1 MPAHNVI
8 PSLSRDLDAPRPT
21 APSPSD
27 LEVGA
32 SPFALEADS
41 GTGVTSRTVARPRTA
56 GARRDPSTPLR
67 SALDN
72 VVGGRGVPRSTSKSR
87 TRLRSALERAR
98 SSSRTLLVA
107 LGVVLVALAPATEA
121 QVNQSG
127 VFINSTPGV
136 REARTDLN
144 ANGNQVESIVT
155 NTGAIGR
162 GNESINQAGV
172 WPKGTGH
179 GHLHQMSGLVAAQV
193 PNQAGTPTVIV
204 SDGYS
209 DANSGPLAETDGRVE
224 WKFQPKPGYFNPQ
237 LASPEIANSLNP
249 GSWPR
254 TWPGRPAEWDGLWN
268 GFFGL
273 NQFNADQEIFYVM
286 DDWTN
291 REFQVFPFGPGQ
303 PDLRGLGVQIDV
315 RLFQWS
321 QALAKDILFMQYAVS
336 NAGQIDY
343 TNRLDQNP
351 MFFGGYTDTNPAG
364 SGASDDG
371 AAFSQ
376 PVDLVYGFSTTGIGT
391 WVQFPE
397 IPPGYVGW
405 KFLESPSIS
414 FDGIDNDDDG
424 LTDESRD
431 NDAGAFIFG
440 SCGVYGPPQ
449 DHWEGDEDCD
459 WIEEIDDK
467 GTDGIGPEEEGYPG
481 PDDDGTEGN
490 GRPDQG
496 EPNFGQLDKDESDQ
510 VGLTSFNA
518 PLFGVVDVKD
528 EPAVWRRLQPGFF
541 DVPQQG
547 VNQIWIFGS
556 GPFGLAPGRTERFST
571 AFLWGANEQA
581 MFRTAQVAQRIFD
594 ADYRFARPPRQPKV
608 SVVPGD
614 GKVTLL
620 WDDLAELSRDPIY
633 GRDFEGYRILKSTD
647 PQFRDAQ
654 DITDAL
660 GNDVYKRSIAQFD
673 LVNGL
678 TGPHPLQFGEEIG
691 LPNGVH
697 FYMGEDTGLQRAYVD
712 EDVVNGRT
720 YYYAVLAYDAG
731 YDLDFFERGITEI
744 DNLFPISPA
753 ESPASITVTNG
764 VITNFDQNTVQ
775 ATPNPPPSDT
785 EPGTVEAGPQGQI
798 ARTTGA
804 ATGTVRVIPLSGDLL
819 RSTTYTVSF
828 TSRPDGSAV
837 DRRTSTFSVVD
848 AEGRVIVDDQPVP
861 TTFEGVPLNVWTYEV
876 LDEGFTL
883 AFENANPTEAS
894 VQQASGWTRE
904 SQTNLLTTLNTT
916 PAFGFDQAPLWAIN
930 AAIEVTA
937 DTSGSVF
944 TSLSGRSSREVFL
957 RIVDTDTGDPIDA
970 VFTEPRDTRDG
981 RIQTGESITLAFL
994 NEETDS
1000 RFSQAW
1006 TIRFEPPLANDG
1018 SVLPES
1024 QWVLPQPGDR
1034 YLIRSP
1040 IPFTEADAFAFAS
1053 TAAQRLDNAD
1063 ESILDRVRV
1072 VPNPYVVGNAA
1083 ETRPFL
1089 SGRGERKI
1097 FFRNLPG
1104 ATRVRIYTVAGV
1116 FVRELEGVDG
1126 VATWDLRT
1134 KDGLEA
1140 AFGLYFYHVE
1150 AEGIGESVG
1159 RFAIIN

>member
-1 MPAHNVI
+1 M
-8 PSLSRDLDAPRPT
+8 RFRPT
-21 APSPSD
+21 FQM
-27 LEVGA
+27 A
-32 SPFALEADS
+32 SID
-41 GTGVTSRTVARPRTA
+41 TSCLRAV
-56 GARRDPSTPLR
+56 GARRWRAQVGRARTGHATGVPLR
-67 SALDN
+67 ETDRKHE
-72 VVGGRGVPRSTSKSR
+72 GP
-87 TRLRSALERAR
+87 
-98 SSSRTLLVA
+98 SSRWA
-107 LGVVLVALAPATEA
+107 AALALALVLAAGASA

-127 VFINSTPGV
+127 VYINPEPGV
-136 REARTDLN
+136 REWRTDLN
-144 ANGNQVESIVT
+144 VNGNQVESVVT
-155 NTGAIGR
+155 NTGAVGK
-162 GNESINQAGV
+162 GNETINQAGV

-179 GHLHQMSGLVAAQV
+179 GHLHQMSGIVAAQV
-193 PNQAGTPTVIV
+193 PNTAGVPTVVV

-224 WKFQPKPGYFNPQ
+224 WKFQPKPGYYRRES
-237 LASPEIANSLNP
+237 ADPEIANSLNP
-249 GSWPR
+249 LSWPA
-254 TWPGRPAEWDGLWN
+254 TWPGRPAEWNGLWN

-273 NQFNADQEIFYVM
+273 NQFNADQEVFYVM

-291 REFQVFPFGPGQ
+291 REFEVFPFGPGQ
-303 PDLRGLGVQIDV
+303 PLLRGLGLQIDV

-321 QALAKDILFMQYAVS
+321 QALAKDILFIQYGVS
-336 NAGQIDY
+336 NTGQIVY
-343 TNRLDQNP
+343 TDQLAQNP

-364 SGASDDG
+364 SGASDDA
-371 AAFSQ
+371 AAFNKQ
-376 PVDLVYGFSTTGIGT
+376 ADVVYGWSQTGRGT

-414 FDGIDNDDDG
+414 DDGIDNDDDG

-431 NDAGAFIFG
+431 NDAGALITG
-440 SCGVYGPPQ
+440 PCGIYGPTQ
-449 DHWEGDEDCD
+449 EHWAGDEDCD
-459 WIEEIDDK
+459 WIAAIDDR
-467 GTDGIGPEEEGYPG
+467 GSDGIGPEEEGYPG
-481 PDDDGTEGN
+481 PDADGSEGN

-496 EPNFGQLDKDESDQ
+496 EPNFGRLDKDESDQ

-547 VNQIWIFGS
+547 VNQIWIFSS

-594 ADYRFARPPRQPKV
+594 ADYRFARPPRQPQLT
-608 SVVPGD
+608 VVPGD
-614 GKVTLL
+614 GRVTLL

-660 GNDVYKRSIAQFD
+660 GNDVYKRALAQFD

-697 FYMGEDTGLQRAYVD
+697 FYMGEDTGLQHSYVD
-712 EDVVNGRT
+712 EDVTNGRT

-731 YDLDFFERGITEI
+731 YDLDFFQRGIADI

-764 VITNFDQNTVQ
+764 VVTKFDSNTAA
-775 ATPNPPPSDT
+775 ATPNPAPSDT
-785 EPGTVEAGPQGQI
+785 EPGRVETEAGGRL
-798 ARTTGA
+798 ARAEGA
-804 ATGTVRVIPLSGDLL
+804 ATGTIRVIPLSGDLL
-819 RSTTYTVSF
+819 RSTTYTITFSERGV
-828 TSRPDGSAV
+828 GSAV
-837 DRRTSTFSVVD
+837 DLRTATFTVTDGDGRVVVD
-848 AEGRVIVDDQPVP
+848 AAPVP
-861 TTFEGVPLNVWTYEV
+861 TTADGTFQNVWTYEV
-876 LDEGFTL
+876 LSEGFTL
-883 AFENANPTEAS
+883 LFENAAPTESA
-894 VQQASGWTRE
+894 VQLASGWTPP
-904 SQTNLLTTLNTT
+904 SATNVLAELATT
-916 PAFGFDQAPLWAIN
+916 PAFGFDTAPLWAIN
-930 AAIEVTA
+930 ASLEVT
-937 DTSGSVF
+937 DGPSGQAF
-944 TSLSGRSSREVFL
+944 TSLSGSATQQVFF
-957 RIVDTDTGDPIDA
+957 RIVNEDTGEPVPF
-970 VFTEPRDTRDG
+970 VFTEPRGTRNGMIDL
-981 RIQTGESITLAFL
+981 GESVTLVFR
-994 NEETDS
+994 NEPGDS

-1006 TIRFEPPLANDG
+1006 TLRFEPPNAADG
-1018 SVLPES
+1018 TPLPEG
-1024 QWVLPQPGDR
+1024 QIVLPQPGDR
-1034 YLIRSP
+1034 YEIRSP
-1040 IPFTEADAFAFAS
+1040 IPFLASDAFRFSA
-1053 TAAQRLDNAD
+1053 TAARSVENAD
-1063 ESILDRVRV
+1063 ESLLDRIRV

-1097 FFRNLPG
+1097 FFRNLP
-1104 ATRVRIYTVAGV
+1104 AQTRVRIYTVAGV
-1116 FVRELEGVDG
+1116 FVREIEGVNG
-1126 VATWDLRT
+1126 IATWDLQT

-1140 AFGLYFYHVE
+1140 AFGLYFYQAS
-1150 AEGIGESVG
+1150 AEGIGETVG